1 MLIVCDSTRAMF
13 VYVFFMPTVEE
24 EEGFSSSQLLM
35 VWTLIVSAVRAYAP
49 WIMLPVT
56 MTIGFIGY
64 NFENFVRRPKSIL
77 KVESTL
83 ERREERRLKEMQSAD
98 NK

>member
-1 MLIVCDSTRAMF
+1 MHVQEVRNSL
-13 VYVFFMPTVEE
+13 
-24 EEGFSSSQLLM
+24 FSLQYLLM
-35 VWTLIVSAVRAYAP
+35 VWNLIINAARVYAP

-64 NFENFVRRPKSIL
+64 NFENLVRRPKSIP

-83 ERREERRLKEMQSAD
+83 ERREERRLKELQSA
-98 NK
+98 NRKL